1 MPQIKEYTQRVG
13 GAAELPLAQV
23 TRQAYASDFN
33 GAGVGAQIA
42 GNALQQAAADAGA
55 IQRMVEDQ
63 KARKEVTDAAVELAR
78 FNSSAAH
85 ELKNAEKN
93 GELNDDAFTEA
104 YMARINTNLDLVGSR
119 FETTAGRQAWERGSA
134 EMSGHYLIAA
144 GEAQSRAAGIR
155 AISQYK
161 DFVDATRNTV
171 MNDPFQFERMEQGA
185 ANVINDPKGIF
196 AHIPSDKR
204 DELARTTKTELA
216 KSAVQGV
223 IRLDPRI
230 AMQQLTG
237 DKWDPYLDADNKHA
251 LMTEA
256 RVGIA
261 GLDAEARRQAAEAA
275 RQRKREIDQTNQ
287 KMVELYSSKSL
298 TIPQV
303 LDSNLDAVGEGS
315 KEHWVKM
322 IEAQNKEHRSA
333 PIKKDP
339 RLFVN
344 TLEGIR
350 NGTIRSET
358 QIENLFA
365 QSADRGVGITWEDT
379 KQLRQELVELRTPE
393 GAKLSKQLDDFFASR
408 KAQIDK
414 SNPQMGKIDQTG
426 SAKMYDFM
434 TMVRD
439 RVDEYKRQG
448 KDPRVLLD
456 PKSPEFLG
464 SPETLAPYQTT
475 IQESIRTLSESLKR
489 GRTEKPPDEN
499 ASKKG
504 FFNWF
509 KSDPKP
515 ETQSNTPG
523 LLTPGN
529 IDLSKRKVVE
539 NADGSFST
547 VISASFEIEGKVV
560 LLPTL
565 DPNGKQMTNDETVA
579 RYEQT
584 GEHLGIFKTEADAT
598 AAAKKISKG
607 QESLN
612 PKKGARGAPQSSPV
626 PKESTDQMRG
636 AIADL
641 EKAVRTMPGKD
652 PVIVG
657 PRKAGESA
665 ADYLKRWNEAH
676 KND

>member
-1 MPQIKEYTQRVG
+1 
-13 GAAELPLAQV
+13 
-23 TRQAYASDFN
+23 
-33 GAGVGAQIA
+33 
-42 GNALQQAAADAGA
+42 
-55 IQRMVEDQ
+55 
-63 KARKEVTDAAVELAR
+63 
-78 FNSSAAH
+78 
-85 ELKNAEKN
+85 
-93 GELNDDAFTEA
+93 
-104 YMARINTNLDLVGSR
+104 
-119 FETTAGRQAWERGSA
+119 
-134 EMSGHYLIAA
+134 
-144 GEAQSRAAGIR
+144 
-155 AISQYK
+155 
-161 DFVDATRNTV
+161 
-171 MNDPFQFERMEQGA
+171 
-185 ANVINDPKGIF
+185 
-196 AHIPSDKR
+196 
-204 DELARTTKTELA
+204 
-216 KSAVQGV
+216 
-223 IRLDPRI
+223 
-230 AMQQLTG
+230 MQQLTG
-237 DKWDPYLDADNKHA
+237 DKWDPYLDADSKHA
-251 LMTEA
+251 LMNEA

-261 GLDAEARRQAAEAA
+261 GLDAEARRQEAEAA

-303 LDSNLDAVGEGS
+303 LDSNLDAVGDGS
-315 KEHWVKM
+315 KEHWIKM
-322 IEAQNKEHRSA
+322 IEAQNKEHSSA

-350 NGTIRSET
+350 KGTITSET

-365 QSADRGVGITWEDT
+365 QSADRGTGITWEDT

-426 SAKMYDFM
+426 SAKMYDYM

-475 IQESIRTLSESLKR
+475 IQESIRTLSENLKR

-515 ETQSNTPG
+515 EAKPEAKPQS
-523 LLTPGN
+523 
-529 IDLSKRKVVE
+529 
-539 NADGSFST
+539 
-547 VISASFEIEGKVV
+547 
-560 LLPTL
+560 
-565 DPNGKQMTNDETVA
+565 
-579 RYEQT
+579 
-584 GEHLGIFKTEADAT
+584 
-598 AAAKKISKG
+598 
-607 QESLN
+607 
-612 PKKGARGAPQSSPV
+612 APAVPSSSPV
-626 PKESTDQMRG
+626 PKDSTAQMRG

-657 PRKAGESA
+657 PRRAGESA